1 MMKPKKTVQIA
12 FRVSPEEK
20 KRAEQVANQLK
31 ITAGGLAGA
40 LLEDFLTAFNDHGNR
55 LIWPPEFN
63 YYPETSKTAQEE
75 KDIKPDS

>member
-40 LLEDFLTAFNDHGNR
+40 LLEDFLAAFNDHGKR

-63 YYPETSKTAQEE
+63 YYPETSKTVQEE
-75 KDIKPDS
+75 KDPEV